1 MVEHKQVE
9 HAKPLKRRDQS
20 AVKGREAA
28 VDEHTQN
35 LDLME
40 GCEHDGSYIPVT
52 EVHRLMNAV
61 RAAER
66 EAWQKEYD
74 KKFAEWT
81 AAINRLNE
89 LAGEHR
95 VTLAALDAAEEI
107 IDHVQTRY
115 EGQVVR
121 GNMLEKMR
129 EHQFQR
135 ADKAEATV
143 AMLTRLNSAQANT
156 IGKAE
161 ARVKEL
167 EKLVRDL
174 R

>member
-1 MVEHKQVE
+1 MVEL
-9 HAKPLKRRDQS
+9 AKPLERRAQN
-20 AVKGREAA
+20 AVKVREAA
-28 VDEHTQN
+28 VRFAHAHIRDNKWAFGIIVKAFLT
-35 LDLME
+35 
-40 GCEHDGSYIPVT
+40 GV
-52 EVHRLMNAV
+52 
-61 RAAER
+61 AAER

-135 ADKAEATV
+135 ADKAEA
-143 AMLTRLNSAQANT
+143 
-156 IGKAE
+156 
-161 ARVKEL
+161 RVKEL
-167 EKLVRDL
+167 EAGVTDL
-174 R
+174 KNALSNAIDKSLPKEARQKK